1 MAAAA
6 VTLLRLSLARLSYHL
21 RSVEEESAAEAEA
34 PRSFVLPKLLRS
46 KLSVKEDV
54 CPQYYE
60 LGRYT

>member
-6 VTLLRLSLARLSYHL
+6 VTLLRLPLAPISYHL

-34 PRSFVLPKLLRS
+34 PRSFVLPQLSRP

-54 CPQYYE
+54 CP
-60 LGRYT
+60 LKGN